1 MSFFLDNIE
10 AMSPYVPGA
19 QPDLGRRVVKLNQ
32 NENPYPPSPRAL
44 AALEGFNGAALR
56 LYPDPMASTFTA
68 TAAEVLGVEPER
80 IIVGDGSDDLII
92 MLARAAAGPG
102 RAIAYPEPTFP
113 YYFTQA
119 QVQGAPVAAVP
130 CDADFAL
137 PLEGLAAAGAALTFV
152 SSPNS
157 PTGAAATIDQ
167 LDGLAGELSGIL
179 VIDEAYV
186 DFAADTALELV
197 DEHDNVIVLR
207 TLSKGYS
214 LAGLRLGFA
223 VASERI
229 VAGLLK
235 TKAIYNVGP
244 LPAVVGAAALADQT
258 YHEEC
263 VAAIIAERKRLATA
277 LIKRKFFVYPSHGN
291 FLLAAVP
298 GGDART
304 MVERLK
310 AEDILV
316 RYFNSPLLQDKLR
329 ISIGTADD
337 TDALLAAIDRML

>member
-1 MSFFLDNIE
+1 MSFFLDHID
-10 AMSPYVPGA
+10 AMTPYVPGA
-19 QPDLGRRVVKLNQ
+19 QPEAGRKVVKLNQ

-44 AALEGFNGAALR
+44 AALESFNGAALR
-56 LYPDPMASTFTA
+56 LYPDPRVPAFTA
-68 TAAEVLGVEPER
+68 VAADVLGVTPEQ
-80 IIVGDGSDDLII
+80 IVVGDGSDDLII
-92 MLARAAAGPG
+92 MLVRAAVGAG

-137 PLEGLAAAGAALTFV
+137 PLEALADANAALTFV
-152 SSPNS
+152 ASPNS
-157 PTGAAATIDQ
+157 PTGAAATTDQ
-167 LDGLAGELSGIL
+167 LDWLAGKLSGIL
-179 VIDEAYV
+179 AVDEAYA
-186 DFAADTALELV
+186 DFAAENALSLV
-197 DEHDNVIVLR
+197 DRRDNVVVLR

-223 VASERI
+223 VAGRRI
-229 VAGLLK
+229 VEGLLK
-235 TKAIYNVGP
+235 TKAIYNVGAV
-244 LPAVVGAAALADQT
+244 PAAVGAAALADQD
-258 YHEEC
+258 YHEVC

-291 FLLAAVP
+291 FLLATAP
-298 GGDART
+298 GGNARA

-310 AEDILV
+310 ADGILV

-337 TDALLAAIDRML
+337 TDALLAALDGMA